1 MDHKNVIKPNLKFT
15 SSSKAKHII
24 EDHKNHVAITK
35 FQFYSLVVTSL
46 KSLFIRSKNIFIYF
60 SITFSKLN

>member
-1 MDHKNVIKPNLKFT
+1 MDHKNVIKPNFKFT

-46 KSLFIRSKNIFIYF
+46 KSLFIQKQEIFLFIF
-60 SITFSKLN
+60 PLHFHLN